1 MSLIELVYPEVSVM
15 QQIIKPEINQ
25 QTDFSTLITVICH
38 LMTLYAIHPCENL
51 ASNINCHLQLLL
63 RQHGSEALLEW
74 QATFQQLHCQWEN
87 IERQYRKSNEGQM
100 ANTNLIM

>member
-1 MSLIELVYPEVSVM
+1 M

-38 LMTLYAIHPCENL
+38 L
-51 ASNINCHLQLLL
+51 QLLL

-74 QATFQQLHCQWEN
+74 QSTFQQLHCQWEN
-87 IERQYRKSNEGQM
+87 IERQYRKSNERQI